1 MDSAGGTAKEAR
13 DKNIQAILPVFGK
26 INNTHNLSLKQLLDS
41 VKIKDIVVS
50 LGCSIGED
58 FDFEKLK
65 YHKII
70 IMSDADKL
78 QYCPFI

>member
-26 INNTHNLSLKQLLDS
+26 INNTDSMNIKQLLDS
-41 VKIKDIVVS
+41 VKIKDIVLG

-58 FDFEKLK
+58 FDIEKLK

-78 QYCPFI
+78 